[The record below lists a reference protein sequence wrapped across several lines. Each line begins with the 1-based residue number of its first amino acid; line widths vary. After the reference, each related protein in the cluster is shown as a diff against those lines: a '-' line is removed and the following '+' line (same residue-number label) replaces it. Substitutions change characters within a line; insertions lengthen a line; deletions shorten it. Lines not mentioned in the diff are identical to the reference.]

1 MKQLINNKG
10 DNNINTNVKDV
21 KGNVYINISKENLS
35 LMEINKELMERL
47 KQSQNQI
54 TTLLE
59 IIKNLKNEKT

>member
-1 MKQLINNKG
+1 
-10 DNNINTNVKDV
+10 
-21 KGNVYINISKENLS
+21 
-35 LMEINKELMERL
+35 MEINKELMERL

>member
-47 KQSQNQI
+47 KQSQNQ
-54 TTLLE
+54 
-59 IIKNLKNEKT
+59 